1 MGRSHRPRP
10 KRLSAKLHEIRRQL
24 DLTQDQMIA
33 RLNCPDI
40 ALHAASISQYE
51 RGTREPPLPV
61 LLQYARAAGVTV
73 EMLIDDDLDLP
84 ERLPVITGHEW
95 IMKRV
100 RMGHEQR

>member
-1 MGRSHRPRP
+1 MGRSHRPKP
-10 KRLSAKLHEIRRQL
+10 GRLGAKLHEIRRQL
-24 DLTQDQMIA
+24 ELTQAQMIA
-33 RLNCPDI
+33 RLNCPRI
-40 ALHAASISQYE
+40 PLYPASISQYE
-51 RGTREPPLPV
+51 RGTREPPSLV
-61 LLQYARAAGVTV
+61 LLQYARTAGVTV